1 MLYYADCLMRKESIF
16 PENISE
22 YFPQKIFYCIRK
34 VLFIDAQKNI
44 RHLAKNT
51 RHIF

>member
-22 YFPQKIFYCIRK
+22 YFPQKIFLLHKKSSVY
-34 VLFIDAQKNI
+34 
-44 RHLAKNT
+44 
-51 RHIF
+51 

>member
-22 YFPQKIFYCIRK
+22 YFPLKRSFRNHEKCSLLMLK
-34 VLFIDAQKNI
+34 K
-44 RHLAKNT
+44 T
-51 RHIF
+51 